1 MKTTKSQTKE
11 KMRGMH
17 KEEKVNTKQKRKQES
32 RKKRTQAR
40 KYVVLDNIAPNGLWK
55 AHYLESGIP

>member
-1 MKTTKSQTKE
+1 
-11 KMRGMH
+11 MH